1 MSPISN
7 SNCSLLAFGSLISS
21 GAGFTVTTFLVAGKE
36 TTITY
41 YQFKINLKY
50 RGSSRQRP
58 LAGKGEDKVE
68 PNAKFTKFLLKFTS
82 VVPFPLRA
90 FKFEEV
96 LHKQFATRVGIWSR
110 SLDSLFLIRFFFLDQ
125 YFEFSIFLR
134 WIISPLVVI
143 YIFFSGSYHH

>member
-7 SNCSLLAFGSLISS
+7 SNCSLLACVSLISS
-21 GAGFTVTTFLVAGKE
+21 SAGFTVKTFLAAGKE

-82 VVPFPLRA
+82 VVPFPPSSSR
-90 FKFEEV
+90 KFC
-96 LHKQFATRVGIWSR
+96 IN
-110 SLDSLFLIRFFFLDQ
+110 SLQPGSANDQ
-125 YFEFSIFLR
+125 VHWILYF
-134 WIISPLVVI
+134 
-143 YIFFSGSYHH
+143 

>member
-7 SNCSLLAFGSLISS
+7 SNCSLLACVYLISS
-21 GAGFTVTTFLVAGKE
+21 SAGFTVKTFLAAGKE
-36 TTITY
+36 TTMTY

-96 LHKQFATRVGIWSR
+96 LHKQFATRVGI
-110 SLDSLFLIRFFFLDQ
+110 
-125 YFEFSIFLR
+125 
-134 WIISPLVVI
+134 
-143 YIFFSGSYHH
+143 